1 MLRDDGTFYL
11 DDRLLSEMTPEEI
24 EKLGIREL
32 TPEEKREVC
41 KKQRGELYER

>member
-1 MLRDDGTFYL
+1 MLKDDGTFYL

-41 KKQRGELYER
+41 RKLGIEYKE

>member
-1 MLRDDGTFYL
+1 MLRDDGTVHFGER
-11 DDRLLSEMTPEEI
+11 DFDEMTPEEL

-41 KKQRGELYER
+41 KKLGIEYKE